1 MKSVFTVAYRGTF
14 GEFMGL
20 YRVGDEKRVR
30 WGKSGRVQLSVYPSF
45 V

>member
-20 YRVGDEKRVR
+20 YRNARTTPV
-30 WGKSGRVQLSVYPSF
+30 STHS
-45 V
+45 